1 MVAKPKGLVRGKIVH
16 SREATK
22 FDKVVMKTAN
32 TEKIIDILN
41 EVVRCIP
48 TLKNNFCRE

>member
-22 FDKVVMKTAN
+22 FDKVVKN
-32 TEKIIDILN
+32 IVLCKI
-41 EVVRCIP
+41 
-48 TLKNNFCRE
+48 